1 MPDRSPLIDL
11 VLIYDISWVQMERPR
26 PGLLGC
32 DKKETVG
39 HPGRTEFLILVAC
52 GQGDARP
59 EGESQPVFSIEP
71 PLHRYSH
78 VSESVEARCG
88 ARLACTGPQIGHADA
103 HIYRVTHAAGEHR
116 HGRRHM
122 LHCPVFP
129 DRILIRGCCAED
141 TCAVPT
147 IRATDRLR
155 ILNAFL
161 LLLAFS
167 HTTSLRNSQTHDN
180 DMHYHYSPKKN
191 YLHALQMPYISN
203 LCLTGT
209 KSLASASLS

>member
-1 MPDRSPLIDL
+1 
-11 VLIYDISWVQMERPR
+11 
-26 PGLLGC
+26 
-32 DKKETVG
+32 
-39 HPGRTEFLILVAC
+39 
-52 GQGDARP
+52 
-59 EGESQPVFSIEP
+59 
-71 PLHRYSH
+71 
-78 VSESVEARCG
+78 
-88 ARLACTGPQIGHADA
+88 
-103 HIYRVTHAAGEHR
+103 
-116 HGRRHM
+116 
-122 LHCPVFP
+122 
-129 DRILIRGCCAED
+129 
-141 TCAVPT
+141 VPT